1 MINLYI
7 LLTDYLYNVMYFSE
21 FKCGELSID
30 FKFLNSYS
38 VANNL
43 FDHSACVRMSRFTM
57 CLCRLHLTL

>member
-7 LLTDYLYNVMYFSE
+7 LLTDYLYNVMYFFE

-38 VANNL
+38 VANN
-43 FDHSACVRMSRFTM
+43 RR
-57 CLCRLHLTL
+57 

>member
-21 FKCGELSID
+21 FKCGELSSD
-30 FKFLNSYS
+30 FKFLNSNS

-43 FDHSACVRMSRFTM
+43 FDYSVCVCMSRFTM
-57 CLCRLHLTL
+57 CLCR